1 MQESITFV
9 RNTASL
15 LKSLINESLQLKHRI
30 RFLFNYNL
38 ANLRS
43 VEVLSNDFSIIEI
56 SLFFFLTY
64 FSTTFRGFTKESLKT
79 KIPWDTPIVE
89 CKNMFHLKSCVSNCW
104 SICSTHVNK
113 ILIFQQFF
121 AESCFSEGFHAYSL
135 KRVKIIFNFHCQENI
150 QCCNCRRYWRVLR
163 NDSCCSWDR

>member
-30 RFLFNYNL
+30 RFLFNYYL

-79 KIPWDTPIVE
+79 KIAVQTKHSYKIPWDTPIVE

-121 AESCFSEGFHAYSL
+121 AESCPRIFWRFSRLFSEKG
-135 KRVKIIFNFHCQENI
+135 
-150 QCCNCRRYWRVLR
+150 
-163 NDSCCSWDR
+163 